1 MRNTKTYNV
10 VYKETMFLWTSFHI
24 LVLICV
30 GMPRLQYKINISEL
44 FHDAVSWTPAAVWL
58 WRGRAVKTN
67 AFQILCCQADYIG
80 RLVYI
85 CSEPS
90 YSLCY
95 SYDFRVVIIHMLST
109 VLWIFHLRGIV
120 ANFKKI
126 SSLYCRMGIHCSVPC
141 FVAEKREHPEI
152 TGSA

>member
-1 MRNTKTYNV
+1 M
-10 VYKETMFLWTSFHI
+10 VYKETMYLWASVCT

-30 GMPRLQYKINISEL
+30 GMPRLQCKINIPEL
-44 FHDAVSWTPAAVWL
+44 FYDAVAWTPAAVWL
-58 WRGRAVKTN
+58 WQGRAVKPN
-67 AFQILCCQADYIG
+67 AFRILCCQAGYIG

-95 SYDFRVVIIHMLST
+95 SSYDFSVVIIHMLST
-109 VLWIFHLRGIV
+109 VLWIFHLRGIA

-126 SSLYCRMGIHCSVPC
+126 SSLYCRMDIHCSMF

-152 TGSA
+152 SGSA